1 MRTHLAQLER
11 VKDVLS
17 SYIDPRFSL
26 TLDSKEFNVPESITF
41 ILNEQKVDLRAD
53 GETSLLSVLRNDMGL
68 TRTKYGCGEGQC
80 GASTVLIDGK
90 PRRAC
95 VTAVGDVSDAT
106 IRTIEGLSRG
116 ENLHPVQQAFLDE
129 GAMQCAFCT
138 TGMIMSSVGLLEKHR
153 SPSRSQILRSM
164 QGNVCRCG
172 TYLRIIAAIERAAG
186 KETVRG

>member
-68 TRTKYGCGEGQC
+68 TGTKYGCGEGQC
-80 GASTVLIDGK
+80 GACTVLIDGK

-116 ENLHPVQQAFLDE
+116 REPAPGPASLPRRRRH
-129 GAMQCAFCT
+129 AMRLLYDRNDHV
-138 TGMIMSSVGLLEKHR
+138 VGR
-153 SPSRSQILRSM
+153 P
-164 QGNVCRCG
+164 
-172 TYLRIIAAIERAAG
+172 A
-186 KETVRG
+186 

>member
-1 MRTHLAQLER
+1 M
-11 VKDVLS
+11 
-17 SYIDPRFSL
+17 
-26 TLDSKEFNVPESITF
+26 PESITF
-41 ILNEQKVDLRAD
+41 ILNDQKVDLRAD

-68 TRTKYGCGEGQC
+68 TGTKYGCGEGQC
-80 GASTVLIDGK
+80 GACTVLIDGK

-138 TGMIMSSVGLLEKHR
+138 TGMIMSYR
-153 SPSRSQILRSM
+153 RP
-164 QGNVCRCG
+164 
-172 TYLRIIAAIERAAG
+172 A
-186 KETVRG
+186 